1 MIILELFVIIS
12 KPFYLDECI
21 SMKIDTEVDF
31 HISFDVALSLTTN
44 SQVVITISEI
54 KEPTE
59 VWYLH
64 YTCSRSFISAKVI
77 HCVINIYVWK

>member
-1 MIILELFVIIS
+1 
-12 KPFYLDECI
+12 
-21 SMKIDTEVDF
+21 MKIESEVDF
-31 HISFDVALSLTTN
+31 YLSFDIALSLTKN
-44 SQVVITISEI
+44 SKIVITISEI

-77 HCVINIYVWK
+77 HFIISNHSKNYFFFLFNCNVILNNKM

>member
-1 MIILELFVIIS
+1 MN
-12 KPFYLDECI
+12 
-21 SMKIDTEVDF
+21 IDSEVDF
-31 HISFDVALSLTTN
+31 YISFDVALSLTTN
-44 SQVVITISEI
+44 SKIVITISEL

-77 HCVINIYVWK
+77 HFIVSLFLSIVKMIYFFN